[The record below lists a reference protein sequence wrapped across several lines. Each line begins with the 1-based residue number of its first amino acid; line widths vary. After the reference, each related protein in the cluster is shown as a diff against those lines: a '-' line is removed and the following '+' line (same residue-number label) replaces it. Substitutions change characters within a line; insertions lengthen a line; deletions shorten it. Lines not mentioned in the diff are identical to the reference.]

1 MMTLNFRWQSIF
13 RMTGGDDNKNYG
25 DRVAAVFF
33 HKDGGLMITS
43 AVNDDTD
50 YKSQDRGQLKIN
62 EWNNIIIAQEFE
74 GTKLM
79 YKVAKFTLNCI
90 S

>member
-1 MMTLNFRWQSIF
+1 
-13 RMTGGDDNKNYG
+13 MTGGEDNKNYG

-43 AVNDDTD
+43 AVNDDTN
-50 YKSQDRGQLKIN
+50 YGSRDRGQLKIN

-79 YKVAKFTLNCI
+79 YKVAKFTFKLYFLNGPRKI
-90 S
+90 L